1 MTKTRILHKKNSI
14 EIYIDRRIA
23 RKSSPIEPAH
33 DKEGGRNSIPCK
45 NNVNRKAM
53 QKRPNFGLNVVIYK
67 LF

>member
-1 MTKTRILHKKNSI
+1 MFSKMVVMI
-14 EIYIDRRIA
+14 EIYKDRRIG
-23 RKSSPIEPAH
+23 RKCSPIEPAQ